1 MRQGKFKKASN
12 MNFALNV
19 SVKVERLLQQ
29 LVNEYTSSE
38 EGDQGYL
45 TVEEEE
51 ELYNKALNQV
61 LAGDPRAKAGGNVR
75 IGEVILIVD
84 SDTQVVRCPNCGL
97 HLNSNSSPA

>member
-1 MRQGKFKKASN
+1 

-29 LVNEYTSSE
+29 FVNEHTSSE
-38 EGDQGYL
+38 EGYQGYL
-45 TVEEEE
+45 TMEEEE
-51 ELYNKALNQV
+51 ELYKKAPNQV
-61 LAGDPRAKAGGNVR
+61 LAADPRAKAGGNVR
-75 IGEVILIVD
+75 IGEIVLLVD

>member
-1 MRQGKFKKASN
+1 

-38 EGDQGYL
+38 ERDQGYL

-51 ELYNKALNQV
+51 ELYKKALDQV
-61 LAGDPRAKAGGNVR
+61 LVGDPRAKAGGNVR

-84 SDTQVVRCPNCGL
+84 SDTQVVRCPSL
-97 HLNSNSSPA
+97 RFASQF